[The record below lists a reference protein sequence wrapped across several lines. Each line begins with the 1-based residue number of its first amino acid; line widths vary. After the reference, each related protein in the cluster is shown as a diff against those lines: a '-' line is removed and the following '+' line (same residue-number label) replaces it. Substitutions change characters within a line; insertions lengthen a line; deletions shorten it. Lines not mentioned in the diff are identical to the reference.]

1 MRLADLVINCLR
13 ETFHNDD
20 SNLTVAL
27 LRDGSLFKNPEYS
40 NQVNNILLSIN
51 KAISRLMTSEKIELK
66 YAVLTADKDEDV
78 YDVSSITDLRK
89 IRTVFILKNGSP
101 YWIGWSQVGE
111 KLLYLGYGLDSTIH
125 VGYER
130 KIPNFT
136 EADFESEDDI
146 ETKYGLTDE
155 LCNYINYFAKS
166 ELWEEVDPDRCKRYL
181 NYFEQFVAEV
191 NKRQSIPYQN
201 SIRAKYRIQVTYMA
215 NKDKFRITLANS
227 DLNSRRTFTTGF
239 FAGVDFQE
247 AETKLANYNGR
258 EILNILYKDGI
269 NQTRDAWEQIAKAEG
284 RVNSLIQF
292 KAEDGYL
299 HTVAHI
305 GKFLYEIF
313 RIGKRFSF
321 LDAIFTKISVYELED
336 YKSFMRVSG
345 NRLYIFGG
353 NKYLMLRIMPGYEL
367 VEIEDSV
374 HTYIPV
380 TTIGLTYKDSP
391 ISAASAYDDVN
402 LMTQWRKNKLVSGTF
417 IDTGA
422 NVRTT
427 RFWEW
432 TLDTSVKPKEKAN
445 LNNLEII
452 ISSLRKVEE

>member
-27 LRDGSLFKNPEYS
+27 LRDDSLFKNPEYS
-40 NQVNNILLSIN
+40 NQVNNVLLSIN

-66 YAVLTADKDEDV
+66 YAVLTADTDEDV
-78 YDVSSITDLRK
+78 YDISSITDLRK
-89 IRTVFILKNGSP
+89 IRTVFILKNGAP

-201 SIRAKYRIQVTYMA
+201 SIRAKYRI
-215 NKDKFRITLANS
+215 
-227 DLNSRRTFTTGF
+227 
-239 FAGVDFQE
+239 
-247 AETKLANYNGR
+247 
-258 EILNILYKDGI
+258 
-269 NQTRDAWEQIAKAEG
+269 
-284 RVNSLIQF
+284 
-292 KAEDGYL
+292 
-299 HTVAHI
+299 
-305 GKFLYEIF
+305 
-313 RIGKRFSF
+313 
-321 LDAIFTKISVYELED
+321 
-336 YKSFMRVSG
+336 
-345 NRLYIFGG
+345 
-353 NKYLMLRIMPGYEL
+353 
-367 VEIEDSV
+367 
-374 HTYIPV
+374 
-380 TTIGLTYKDSP
+380 
-391 ISAASAYDDVN
+391 
-402 LMTQWRKNKLVSGTF
+402 
-417 IDTGA
+417 
-422 NVRTT
+422 
-427 RFWEW
+427 
-432 TLDTSVKPKEKAN
+432 
-445 LNNLEII
+445 
-452 ISSLRKVEE
+452 

>member
-1 MRLADLVINCLR
+1 
-13 ETFHNDD
+13 
-20 SNLTVAL
+20 
-27 LRDGSLFKNPEYS
+27 
-40 NQVNNILLSIN
+40 
-51 KAISRLMTSEKIELK
+51 
-66 YAVLTADKDEDV
+66 
-78 YDVSSITDLRK
+78 
-89 IRTVFILKNGSP
+89 
-101 YWIGWSQVGE
+101 
-111 KLLYLGYGLDSTIH
+111 
-125 VGYER
+125 
-130 KIPNFT
+130 
-136 EADFESEDDI
+136 
-146 ETKYGLTDE
+146 
-155 LCNYINYFAKS
+155 
-166 ELWEEVDPDRCKRYL
+166 
-181 NYFEQFVAEV
+181 
-191 NKRQSIPYQN
+191 
-201 SIRAKYRIQVTYMA
+201 MA

>member
-201 SIRAKYRIQVTYMA
+201 SIRAKYRI
-215 NKDKFRITLANS
+215 
-227 DLNSRRTFTTGF
+227 
-239 FAGVDFQE
+239 
-247 AETKLANYNGR
+247 
-258 EILNILYKDGI
+258 
-269 NQTRDAWEQIAKAEG
+269 
-284 RVNSLIQF
+284 
-292 KAEDGYL
+292 
-299 HTVAHI
+299 
-305 GKFLYEIF
+305 
-313 RIGKRFSF
+313 
-321 LDAIFTKISVYELED
+321 
-336 YKSFMRVSG
+336 
-345 NRLYIFGG
+345 
-353 NKYLMLRIMPGYEL
+353 
-367 VEIEDSV
+367 
-374 HTYIPV
+374 
-380 TTIGLTYKDSP
+380 
-391 ISAASAYDDVN
+391 
-402 LMTQWRKNKLVSGTF
+402 
-417 IDTGA
+417 
-422 NVRTT
+422 
-427 RFWEW
+427 
-432 TLDTSVKPKEKAN
+432 
-445 LNNLEII
+445 
-452 ISSLRKVEE
+452 

>member
-27 LRDGSLFKNPEYS
+27 LRDDSLFKNPEYS
-40 NQVNNILLSIN
+40 NQVNNVLLSIN

-66 YAVLTADKDEDV
+66 YAVLTADTDEDV
-78 YDVSSITDLRK
+78 YDISSITDLRK
-89 IRTVFILKNGSP
+89 IRTVFILKNGAP

-321 LDAIFTKISVYELED
+321 LDAIFTKISNYELED

-367 VEIEDSV
+367 AEIEDSV

-445 LNNLEII
+445 LNNLEIV